1 MTPENARELYEAK
14 FGPVTD
20 EAWAEIAADVTDWD
34 AFVAALDAPAAE
46 EDAPSEEPCEHT
58 CGGTAEDPAET
69 IGAMQATIG
78 ELVATVETT
87 QAQLA
92 SAVAQFEA
100 LSARQTELTASMQ
113 AQQRATEIAGT
124 VLEVDGVSHR
134 YAASAVEVLASVMS
148 NPSAETAGELL
159 AHINANGGRMCV
171 VPVGEIGATL
181 TPATKNDDDEYLA
194 SLGETDAVIGQ
205 IRGIMDKSK
214 VGAREAASTFFR
226 SLNPR

>member
-1 MTPENARELYEAK
+1 MTPEKARELYQAK
-14 FGPVTD
+14 FGEVTD

-34 AFVAALDAPAAE
+34 AFVAALEAPEAPAE
-46 EDAPSEEPCEHT
+46 EEAP
-58 CGGTAEDPAET
+58 GAGTAADPAEVIAT
-69 IGAMQATIG
+69 MQATIG
-78 ELVATVETT
+78 ELTATVQAT
-87 QAQLA
+87 QDRLA

-100 LSARQTELTASMQ
+100 IAANQTELAASMQ

-124 VLEVDGVSHR
+124 VLQVDGVSHR

-148 NPSAETAGELL
+148 NPSAQTAADLL

-214 VGAREAASTFFR
+214 VGAREAASEFFR